1 MKKIPASVII
11 RFDSGTT
18 VIAVLFL
25 LVGYFLGNVF
35 QLTGTAIAG
44 QAVQGTTQQPSQP
57 TQKQGPIKFDI
68 PSYVPFKGADSAKVA
83 VIEFGDYQCP
93 FCERFFQ
100 QTEAQILK
108 DYVNSDKVKFY
119 FMDFQFLGS
128 DSQTLG
134 QGAWCA
140 NDQGKYYDYHDYIYS
155 HQGQE
160 NSGWATPD
168 KVKTI
173 VANIAGLDV
182 QKFSSCLES
191 KKYESRV
198 QELTKL
204 GQTNGVSGTPTV
216 FIGTPDKGYT
226 PVVGAQPYAIF
237 KQIIDSQLSA

>member
-1 MKKIPASVII
+1 MTI
-11 RFDSGTT
+11 RFDSGT
-18 VIAVLFL
+18 VVVAVLFL
-25 LVGYFLGNVF
+25 LVGYFLGNLF
-35 QLTGTAIAG
+35 QLSGAPAAG
-44 QAVQGTTQQPSQP
+44 QVIQTTPTQQPSQVA
-57 TQKQGPIKFDI
+57 QQQGKVKFDI

-100 QTEAQILK
+100 QTEPQIIK
-108 DYVNSDKVKFY
+108 DYVDTGKAKFY
-119 FMDFQFLGS
+119 FTDFQFLGP

-160 NSGWATPD
+160 NSGWAMPD
-168 KVKTI
+168 KLKTM
-173 VANIAGLDV
+173 VANISGLDV
-182 QKFSSCLES
+182 QKFSSCLDS

-204 GQTNGVSGTPTV
+204 GQTNGVSGTPSV
-216 FIGTPDKGYT
+216 FIGNPKGGYAL
-226 PVVGAQPYAIF
+226 VVGAQPYSAF